1 MTYNTPRLFTILHFE
16 QRFFTDAETFIF
28 HSYRQSSRHNWHSQ
42 AEAPIIPVEPYY
54 VQTQ

>member
-1 MTYNTPRLFTILHFE
+1 LHFE